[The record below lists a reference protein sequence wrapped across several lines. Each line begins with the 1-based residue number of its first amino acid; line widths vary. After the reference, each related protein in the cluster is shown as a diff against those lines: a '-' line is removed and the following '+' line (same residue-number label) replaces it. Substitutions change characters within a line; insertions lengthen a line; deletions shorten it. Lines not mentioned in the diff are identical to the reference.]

1 MLQNNLRSL
10 GTVFRSIVPNVSIRN
25 VTMRTSQATTIEVN
39 PSLGGYS
46 RQALKDMVEKPSAE
60 EQVIINEVRNKQ
72 ETAKRIFENR
82 FNDKNPINH
91 LKVKVNVL
99 DKYKQAKEA
108 TQDTVPAEIENL
120 TQNLI
125 RPHVLLIQPR
135 PKKILVS
142 GIRRKV
148 PCTVKKLVPIM
159 KTITGKHIYDAIAA
173 VAGMKTKAARFV
185 RYTLQQVQRHA
196 KAKEMDEE
204 RLYVQSAITGKHKR
218 WKRIR
223 YHAKGRGH
231 FMLRETSQLCIKLE
245 EKPILEMYKEMI
257 VGRTPPMLAYFLRK
271 KLIETDVDYDVI
283 RRNNFILTAKGRQ
296 QRRLMFKR
304 KVRQEQLLFKEKG
317 MLLSSNI
324 IKKKILE
331 EESRVFEEHYR
342 RVKTTETTDSLADRQ
357 AIFKKN
363 EEAAGF

>member
-1 MLQNNLRSL
+1 
-10 GTVFRSIVPNVSIRN
+10 
-25 VTMRTSQATTIEVN
+25 MRTSQASTVAILPPQT
-39 PSLGGYS
+39 GYS

-60 EQVIINEVRNKQ
+60 QEAIVEEARRKQ
-72 ETAKRIFENR
+72 QLAQSIFENR
-82 FNDKNPINH
+82 ANDKNPVNH
-91 LKVKVNVL
+91 LKVKVNL
-99 DKYKQAKEA
+99 LNKYKQAKEA
-108 TQDTVPAEIENL
+108 TNESVPAQIENL
-120 TQNLI
+120 SQNLV

-135 PKKILVS
+135 PPKVLVS

-148 PCTVKKLVPIM
+148 PATVKKLVPIM
-159 KTITGKHIYDAIAA
+159 KVIAGNHIYDALSA
-173 VAGMKTKAARFV
+173 VAGMKTKAARYV

-196 KAKEMDEE
+196 KDREMDEE
-204 RLYVQSAITGKHKR
+204 RLYVHAAITGKHKR
-218 WKRIR
+218 WRRMR

-231 FMLRETSQLCIKLE
+231 FMLTETSQLCIKLE

-257 VGRTPPMLAYFLRK
+257 VGKTPPMLAYFLRQ
-271 KLIETDVDYDVI
+271 KLIETDVDYEVL

-317 MLLSSNI
+317 LNLSRNI

-331 EESRVFEEHYR
+331 EESRVFEKHYR

-363 EEAAGF
+363 EEAIGF